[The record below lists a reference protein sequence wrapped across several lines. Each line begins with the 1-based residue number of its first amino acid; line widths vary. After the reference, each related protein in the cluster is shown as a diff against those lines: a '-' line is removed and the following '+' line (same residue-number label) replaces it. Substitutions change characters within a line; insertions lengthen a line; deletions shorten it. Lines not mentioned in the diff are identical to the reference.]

1 MSKSL
6 LHCAHRFAVRGCA
19 AAVFVF
25 VCASAGALASHIAD
39 TDDFADVASA
49 AMDYADEVDPE
60 RVLLVLDID
69 NTLLAMNHD
78 LGSDQ
83 WFEWQKY
90 LIEREPRSKLRVAD
104 SFEGL
109 LDAQGLLY
117 NLGRMHPPQPNL
129 PALVARLQGM
139 GIWTVVLTARGDEF
153 RVATERELGR
163 NGYDF
168 EESALPVRDV
178 PGGRY
183 LPYDLDNPKSD
194 GLTKKEVVALKL
206 GEPREIS
213 YANGIMMT
221 AGQSKGAM
229 LLTLLHR
236 ADVDIDAI
244 VYDDD
249 NIRHVAYVFAAIAGR
264 GEEITAFHYTRENEA
279 VKRFQY
285 GSKKDVTRRWRK
297 LGRVLEEVFE

>member
-6 LHCAHRFAVRGCA
+6 STRARRAATAWCAFAVIILGSGP
-19 AAVFVF
+19 V
-25 VCASAGALASHIAD
+25 GALASHIAD
-39 TDDFADVASA
+39 TDDFADVVA
-49 AMDYADEVDPE
+49 ATLDYADQVGPE

-78 LGSDQ
+78 FGSDQ

-90 LIEREPRSKLRVAD
+90 LLEHEPRSRQNVAD

-109 LDAQGLLY
+109 LEAQGLLY

-129 PALVARLQGM
+129 PLLVSRLQGR
-139 GIWTVVLTARGDEF
+139 GIRTLVLTSRGDEF
-153 RVATERELGR
+153 RVATERELSR

-168 EESALPVRDV
+168 SSTALPVSGV

-183 LPYDLDNPKSD
+183 LPYDLDNPQAD
-194 GLTKKEVVALKL
+194 GLTAKDVTALKL
-206 GEPREIS
+206 SEPREIS

-221 AGQSKGAM
+221 SGQNKGAM
-229 LLTLLHR
+229 LLTILHR
-236 ADVDIDAI
+236 ASVDIDAI

-249 NIRHVAYVFAAIAGR
+249 NIRHVSFVFAAIAGR
-264 GEEITAFHYTRENEA
+264 GEEITAFHYTREDDE